1 MMNGLIYTALL
12 IFFLIG
18 LNAFFSLAETA
29 LTAASRAKMATLEKE
44 GDVKAARVNQLLE
57 ERADMIGA
65 ILLGSNLVTIGA
77 SAIATIIFTNLY
89 GQAGA
94 AISTIVL
101 TPLLLIFG
109 EILPKSMAI
118 NGADDISRSVSFPV
132 KIMVKVLAPIMFVI
146 TGLVSLLM
154 KMMGIKGE
162 VYTTEQAL
170 AEIRG
175 AVELGRQS
183 GHLEK
188 EDQDRL
194 GGILDLK
201 DLDVSDIMVH
211 RKSMKTLDI
220 SNPPREI
227 LNQIIS
233 TPHSRVPLYKDE
245 AENIVGV
252 LHTKDLLR
260 AIAENNGDID
270 SLDIEKIMKTPW
282 FVPDTTT
289 LQEQLEEFLK
299 QRNHFALVVDEYG
312 VLQGLV
318 TLEDVLEEIVG
329 EIVDEHDI
337 QKTGIRPQADGSINV
352 DGWLPIRDL
361 NRFKDWDLPDE
372 DAVTVAGLVLHEAQS
387 IPNVGQSFSF
397 HGFRFVVLRKQR
409 NQILALRIF
418 KEDEPKDE

>member
-77 SAIATIIFTNLY
+77 SAIATIIFTRLY
-89 GQAGA
+89 GEAGA
-94 AISTIVL
+94 ALSTIIL

-118 NGADDISRSVSFPV
+118 NGADDISRSVSLPV
-132 KIMVKVLAPIMFVI
+132 KIMVKILAPIMFVI

-260 AIAENNGDID
+260 AIAENDGDIE
-270 SLDIEKIMKTPW
+270 SLEIDKIMKAPW

-361 NRFKDWDLPDE
+361 NRYKDWDLPDE

-418 KEDEPKDE
+418 KEDDAKGE

>member
-1 MMNGLIYTALL
+1 MNGLIYTALL

-77 SAIATIIFTNLY
+77 SAIATIIFTRLY
-89 GQAGA
+89 GEAGA
-94 AISTIVL
+94 ALSTIIL

-118 NGADDISRSVSFPV
+118 NGADDISRSVSLPV
-132 KIMVKVLAPIMFVI
+132 KIMVKILAPIMFVI

-260 AIAENNGDID
+260 AIAENDGDIE
-270 SLDIEKIMKTPW
+270 SLEIDKIMKAPW

-361 NRFKDWDLPDE
+361 NRYKDWDLPDE

-418 KEDEPKDE
+418 KEDDAKGE